1 VLSYSVEARLAPFW
15 DYLGGLGV
23 QVRAVWGGGAQ
34 LALQPVSLPLLPGR
48 RWARARARRRRRLQ
62 DVAAAV
68 VARPSLLGLDV
79 DASLRK
85 IVEYLQYTETPPD
98 KIVEYLTRS
107 I

>member
-1 VLSYSVEARLAPFW
+1 M
-15 DYLGGLGV
+15 
-23 QVRAVWGGGAQ
+23 
-34 LALQPVSLPLLPGR
+34 
-48 RWARARARRRRRLQ
+48 
-62 DVAAAV
+62 AAAV